1 MDSRIREIEQWITEA
16 KQDLGESGREA
27 YINKLYL
34 LDAEIRAIIK
44 EDGSHPAACSP
55 GQPVKHVRRL
65 SLPATAVAAA
75 VGVLLLTASTAYLI
89 PQYLPK
95 SVLQPQPQPV
105 VRQAAAVPPPT
116 TATLVAYIPSRIPGE
131 EILPEG
137 WSPPAAEKSVPEEAS
152 GMPAAGL
159 ANETAPVIL
168 ANNSQTGS
176 SASPRPAAVAPSGA
190 VVPVNHDDDNLL
202 TSTACE
208 AVEIALA
215 PPPADRPAAGP
226 PPESNIGGSQA
237 SFGSG
242 VEHTV
247 ATSIPTEKYGYFP
260 EEGEAPDPNDES
272 VDNGDNSEDTAEEAI
287 NPLDAAVLELD
298 ETEIAERLKKKLEEP
313 KDS

>member
-44 EDGSHPAACSP
+44 EDGSHPATCSP
-55 GQPVKHVRRL
+55 GQPAKQVRRFG
-65 SLPATAVAAA
+65 LPATAVAAA

-89 PQYLPK
+89 PQYLQN
-95 SVLQPQPQPV
+95 SVLPPQPQPV

-116 TATLVAYIPSRIPGE
+116 TATKVAYIPSQIPGE
-131 EILPEG
+131 EILPDG
-137 WSPPAAEKSVPEEAS
+137 WSQPAAEISAPEVAS
-152 GMPAAGL
+152 GKPAAGL

-168 ANNSQTGS
+168 ANASLTGS
-176 SASPRPAAVAPSGA
+176 SASPRPAAVAASET
-190 VVPVNHDDDNLL
+190 VVPVDDADSNQI
-202 TSTACE
+202 TSTAYE

-215 PPPADRPAAGP
+215 PSPADRPAGP
-226 PPESNIGGSQA
+226 PPDSNISGGQA
-237 SFGSG
+237 SFGNG

-247 ATSIPTEKYGYFP
+247 SKFVYFP
-260 EEGEAPDPNDES
+260 EGEVPNPNDES
-272 VDNGDNSEDTAEEAI
+272 VDNGDNSEDTEAASI
-287 NPLDAAVLELD
+287 NPIDEAMLELD
-298 ETEIAERLKKKLEEP
+298 ELEISKRLKNKLDEP